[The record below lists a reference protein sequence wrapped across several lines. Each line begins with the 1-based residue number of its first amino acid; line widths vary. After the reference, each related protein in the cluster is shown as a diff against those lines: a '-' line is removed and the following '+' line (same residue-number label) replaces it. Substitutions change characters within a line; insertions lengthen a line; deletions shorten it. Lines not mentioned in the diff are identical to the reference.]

1 MMKRLILFSIA
12 LLLGVVAKAQTDSR
26 HSLELSTGYPELLS
40 NIYPPGNLDNPATAE
55 AERNG
60 QKFNGLCP
68 LNLTFTYSYRL
79 DSRWALGLRLNARG
93 WLYNSKQYPEKGS
106 DYDWKA
112 EPVSS
117 ATKIDT
123 RGLAASLFGRY
134 YWSDNGYRQW
144 YSSIGVGI
152 NALER
157 YRLEPDLIPI
167 GLHWG
172 RKRCFGILELSLG
185 TAGTGVLLGIGWR
198 L

>member
-1 MMKRLILFSIA
+1 MKRLIFISLA
-12 LLLGVVAKAQTDSR
+12 LLLGVMAKAQTGSR
-26 HSLELSTGYPELLS
+26 HSLELTTGYPELFS

-55 AERNG
+55 AERIG
-60 QKFNGLCP
+60 QKREALCP
-68 LNLTFTYSYRL
+68 LNLTLTYSYRVV
-79 DSRWALGLRLNARG
+79 SRMALGVRINARG
-93 WLYNSKQYPEKGS
+93 WLYNSNQYPEKGTG
-106 DYDWKA
+106 YDWKA

-117 ATKIDT
+117 ATKIET
-123 RGLAASLFGRY
+123 RGLATSLFGRY

-152 NALER
+152 NAFER
-157 YRLEPDLIPI
+157 YRLEPDLIPV